1 MYFTVRVRAG
11 FEYSRLAW
19 FLVSFFRFVFPRLWP
34 NCELSR
40 TGDSA
45 ALELLRLISIGDI
58 SEPALVDSVARHAAW
73 ALAVDCFAGGA
84 AGANAPVQALV
95 SRPPLS
101 ELGETVRGGEATAE
115 EHYELGAVLL
125 RKKMFTPAIDNLQKA
140 LELWESED
148 DQERAQ
154 AHNALGFAL
163 FQQKKHQQAAEQYAC
178 AIELDPT
185 YLTAWKNLG
194 NVYEAQNQLRKA
206 LGAYKKVLEAAPE
219 DRVARERVPYLE
231 QRCKALR
238 L

>member
-1 MYFTVRVRAG
+1 MA
-11 FEYSRLAW
+11 ELAA
-19 FLVSFFRFVFPRLWP
+19 
-34 NCELSR
+34 R
-40 TGDSA
+40 TGPAAVAAQGAYLA
-45 ALELLRLISIGDI
+45 ALLALLGGGGFVVLRQVLERREL
-58 SEPALVDSVARHAAW
+58 EVAAR
-73 ALAVDCFAGGA
+73 
-84 AGANAPVQALV
+84 
-95 SRPPLS
+95 
-101 ELGETVRGGEATAE
+101 ELGEAVRGGEATAE
-115 EHYELGAVLL
+115 EHFELGAVLL

-148 DQERAQ
+148 DEERAQ

-178 AIELDPT
+178 AIELDPSYT
-185 YLTAWKNLG
+185 TAWKNLG

-231 QRCKALR
+231 QRVKALR

>member
-1 MYFTVRVRAG
+1 VESHRSELKAAAARGGGLQEPGLRRVEAERGRRGDRESASRA
-11 FEYSRLAW
+11 AKQ
-19 FLVSFFRFVFPRLWP
+19 
-34 NCELSR
+34 
-40 TGDSA
+40 A
-45 ALELLRLISIGDI
+45 A
-58 SEPALVDSVARHAAW
+58 VAAQAAY
-73 ALAVDCFAGGA
+73 LAVLLALLGGGGFVVLRQVLERRELEVA
-84 AGANAPVQALV
+84 A
-95 SRPPLS
+95 R
-101 ELGETVRGGEATAE
+101 ELGEAVRGGEATAE
-115 EHYELGAVLL
+115 EHFELGAVLL

-148 DQERAQ
+148 DEERAQ

-178 AIELDPT
+178 AIELDPSYT
-185 YLTAWKNLG
+185 TAWKNLG

-231 QRCKALR
+231 QRVKALR